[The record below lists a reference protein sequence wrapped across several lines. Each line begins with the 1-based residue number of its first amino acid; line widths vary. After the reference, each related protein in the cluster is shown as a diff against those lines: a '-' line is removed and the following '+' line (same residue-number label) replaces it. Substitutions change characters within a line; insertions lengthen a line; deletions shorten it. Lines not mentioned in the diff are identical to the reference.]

1 MGCLTSKESSTG
13 KQTRSNSRPK
23 ITQGIRELRKQYDVQ
38 REALGAGSY
47 GQVYKATNKKDRE
60 HIVAIKV
67 IEKSGLSADEIE
79 DLMNEVA
86 IL

>member
-1 MGCLTSKESSTG
+1 
-13 KQTRSNSRPK
+13 
-23 ITQGIRELRKQYDVQ
+23 VQ